1 MGFFTRKNKHSN
13 ALKNARN
20 AEERAEYK
28 MKHKHSKVANVL
40 EEPGKFRY
48 TNIDRIK
55 KETDEEM
62 EKIADKYDID
72 ISELKKELKKEDV
85 QTSKLV
91 DAAKE
96 LKEMVE
102 SQINSKNDKVTI
114 TVPQGLA
121 KLLIIIINIALFFIV
136 TFIALSS
143 TLVVMGSSALGASNT
158 AAISSLF
165 NWVLSGSWMYSLKPP
180 SNMKYTNNPMKKNKN

>member
-1 MGFFTRKNKHSN
+1 MGFLTKKNKHSN
-13 ALKNARN
+13 ALKAARS

-62 EKIADKYDID
+62 EKIANKYDINV
-72 ISELKKELKKEDV
+72 SQLKKDLKNEDME
-85 QTSKLV
+85 TSKLV

-96 LKEMVE
+96 LKKIVE
-102 SQINSKNDKVTI
+102 SQMNSKNNEVTI
-114 TVPQGLA
+114 TVPQALA
-121 KLLIIIINIALFFIV
+121 KVLIIIINIALFFIV
-136 TFIALSS
+136 TFIGISS
-143 TLVVMGSSALGASNT
+143 TLIVLGSSALGASNT
-158 AAISSLF
+158 GAISSLF
-165 NWVLSGSWMYSLKPP
+165 NWILSGSWMYSLKTP
-180 SNMKYTNNPMKKNKN
+180 SNMKYTNNPMRKNKN